1 MKESSRQAKL
11 NKSRTRSSR
20 RTGRLRR
27 CWCRRSR
34 KTKSRSWEI
43 WTSPRNTLLSCRRKK
58 WKDCTQILIIKTMRG
73 RSYELL
79 LVYKSSGIM
88 KFDLELWCSW
98 LSRLLYTQKVLGS
111 NPSSSTFLSHH
122 SANHCYY
129 VRIKECNNLVL
140 YHTIRSIS

>member
-1 MKESSRQAKL
+1 
-11 NKSRTRSSR
+11 
-20 RTGRLRR
+20 
-27 CWCRRSR
+27 
-34 KTKSRSWEI
+34 
-43 WTSPRNTLLSCRRKK
+43 
-58 WKDCTQILIIKTMRG
+58 MRG

-129 VRIKECNNLVL
+129 VRI
-140 YHTIRSIS
+140 